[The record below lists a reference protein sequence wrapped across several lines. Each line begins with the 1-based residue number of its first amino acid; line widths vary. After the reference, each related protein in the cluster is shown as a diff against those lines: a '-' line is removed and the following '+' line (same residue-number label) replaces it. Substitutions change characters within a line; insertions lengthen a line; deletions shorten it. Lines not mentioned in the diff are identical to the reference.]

1 LVVIEMVSE
10 ISDRVVV
17 QEYSPPQPEQSK
29 ADIPANV
36 KLDDRGNM
44 VVVSKDFILN
54 LLSLA
59 VGGRAFEGNLGKSV
73 DVKV

>member
-1 LVVIEMVSE
+1 MVSE
-10 ISDRVVV
+10 INDRVAV
-17 QEYSPPQPEQSK
+17 QEYSPPKLDQTK
-29 ADIPANV
+29 AEIPANV

-59 VGGRAFEGNLGKSV
+59 VGGTGAIEGNLGRSV

>member
-1 LVVIEMVSE
+1 MVSG
-10 ISDRVVV
+10 INDRVAV
-17 QEYSPPQPEQSK
+17 QEYSPPQVDQAK
-29 ADIPANV
+29 ADIPSNV
-36 KLDDRGNM
+36 KLDERGNM

-59 VGGRAFEGNLGKSV
+59 VGGTRAFEGNLGRSV

>member
-1 LVVIEMVSE
+1 MVSG
-10 ISDRVVV
+10 INDMVAV
-17 QEYSPPQPEQSK
+17 QEYSPPQVDQVKP
-29 ADIPANV
+29 DIPANV

-59 VGGRAFEGNLGKSV
+59 VGGTGAFEGNLGRSV

>member
-1 LVVIEMVSE
+1 MVSE
-10 ISDRVVV
+10 INDKVAV
-17 QEYSPPQPEQSK
+17 QEYSPPQLDQAK
-29 ADIPANV
+29 ADMPANV

-59 VGGRAFEGNLGKSV
+59 VGGKGSFEGNLGRSV